1 MTFDGSEGSVAM
13 SSENTLGNEADRPET
28 AAAETAT
35 SVSRRNAFGRM
46 AQYTAPVML
55 AMLVSTGK
63 VMAVT
68 SVD

>member
-1 MTFDGSEGSVAM
+1 MPLEGSVAM
-13 SSENTLGNEADRPET
+13 SPENMLGNEVDAPVT
-28 AAAETAT
+28 ATAETAT